1 MLTSVETLS
10 ILISFMLPK
19 MMLDQK
25 IDLMVTVY
33 HHHNHN
39 LAHYHNGHHHHCHHN
54 RNQGDDD
61 YQARIAAMAANWTP
75 STVHGWPRWPAQW
88 IWLAWWSFMMVMMMV
103 IIIMIHIM
111 MIMTSTIHM
120 IIWYD
125 HMLISPTVKDNS
137 SLPLLQTSRHEE
149 RYTKEAPQTCMY

>member
-39 LAHYHNGHHHHCHHN
+39 LAHYHNFHHHHCHHN

-61 YQARIAAMAANWTP
+61 YQARIAAMAAN
-75 STVHGWPRWPAQW
+75 
-88 IWLAWWSFMMVMMMV
+88 
-103 IIIMIHIM
+103 
-111 MIMTSTIHM
+111 
-120 IIWYD
+120 
-125 HMLISPTVKDNS
+125 
-137 SLPLLQTSRHEE
+137 
-149 RYTKEAPQTCMY
+149 